1 MIKKINQAA
10 SVMGLLLCCVLGY
23 RFWQAGLFAS
33 KQALANYIGQFGIA
47 GPAVF
52 VVFQAVQVVIPIL
65 PGGLGCLAGVI
76 LFGAWRGF
84 WYNYIG
90 ICAGS
95 LAAFAIA
102 RACGRPLLESVFPQ
116 KMIEKYDRW
125 MGSGSRFAKWF
136 AFLIFIPVAP
146 DDYLCFLAGT
156 TRIRWQ
162 LYTAIILLCKPAS
175 IALYSLGL
183 TVVAQNV
190 LGLWR

>member
-1 MIKKINQAA
+1 MMKKINQAV
-10 SVMGLLLCCVLGY
+10 SVLGFLLCMALAWN
-23 RFWQAGLFAS
+23 FWKAGLFSS
-33 KQALANYIGQFGIA
+33 KDALTGYVRQFGWA
-47 GPAVF
+47 GPVVF
-52 VVFQAVQVVIPIL
+52 MAFQAVQVVIPVL

-76 LFGAWRGF
+76 LFGAWKGF

-102 RACGRPLLESVFPQ
+102 RACGRPLLESVFPAA
-116 KMIEKYDRW
+116 MIDKYDRW
-125 MGSGSRFAKWF
+125 MGSGSRFARWF

-156 TRIRWQ
+156 TRMDWR

-183 TVVAQNV
+183 TVVAQNL